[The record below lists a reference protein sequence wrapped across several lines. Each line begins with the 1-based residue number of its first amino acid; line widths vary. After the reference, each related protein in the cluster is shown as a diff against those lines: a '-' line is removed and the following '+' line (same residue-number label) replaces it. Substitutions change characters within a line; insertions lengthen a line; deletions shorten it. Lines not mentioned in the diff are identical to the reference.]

1 MPQDPAKWLLLVH
14 LLTVL
19 WLAGG
24 VLGGAVVR
32 AQTKRAGDLAQKVF
46 GLRLSWR
53 LATVLTLPGVILAGL
68 TGLALIHP
76 RGHDFKAGWIHVSLT
91 LWLIGVGISVLVL
104 LPHLKRS
111 LAAAEAS
118 LATGQ
123 PSAELTALA
132 AKKLPGILADVNA
145 LIVVVLSVLMVL
157 RPF

>member
-1 MPQDPAKWLLLVH
+1 MTQDSARWLLLLH

-32 AQTKRAGDLAQKVF
+32 AQTKRASELAQKVL
-46 GLRLSWR
+46 GLRIAWR
-53 LATVLTLPGVILAGL
+53 LATVLTLPGALLGGL
-68 TGLALIHP
+68 TGIALIHP

-91 LWLIGVGISVLVL
+91 LWLLVLGISLLYL

-118 LATGQ
+118 LAAGQ
-123 PSAELTALA
+123 PTPELAALA
-132 AKKLPGILADVNA
+132 GKKLPAILADVNA
-145 LIVVVLSVLMVL
+145 LALVVLSALMVL